1 MKNVKGM
8 VQLLLTTDLAPLFT
22 EPQDHH
28 VTLAFNVEVDNFL
41 DIINKIVPVRVT
53 EVAWND
59 DIQAARVELPA
70 SIPCKNANP
79 HVTVSHRKGVK
90 PVASNKMLS
99 GEHESAPLDIPLTGR
114 IVFVPFAA

>member
-1 MKNVKGM
+1 MKKVKGM
-8 VQLLLTTDLAPLFT
+8 LQLQLSTDLAPLFS
-22 EPQDHH
+22 ELQDHH
-28 VTLAFNVEVDNFL
+28 VTLAFGVVADSYIDILNTIVNVRA
-41 DIINKIVPVRVT
+41 VR
-53 EVAWND
+53 VAWND
-59 DIQAARVELPA
+59 DIQAVRVELPA

-114 IVFVPFAA
+114 VVFVPFAA